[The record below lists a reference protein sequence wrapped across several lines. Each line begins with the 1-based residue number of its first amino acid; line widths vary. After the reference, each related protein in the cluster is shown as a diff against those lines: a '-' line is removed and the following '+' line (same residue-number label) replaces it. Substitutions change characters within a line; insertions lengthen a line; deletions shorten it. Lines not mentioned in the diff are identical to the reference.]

1 MYTLKASNGSPIN
14 LEKMLKNIRQ
24 GSPDDYQKILDGI
37 DQLKIDPRPDGCK
50 KIRPRHA
57 HRYRIRCGNYRVVY
71 SIDDQRQLVYILAI
85 DHRKN
90 VYKHL
95 M

>member
-1 MYTLKASNGSPIN
+1 MYEVKASNGGSID
-14 LEKMLKNIRQ
+14 LEKMLKKVRR

-37 DQLKIDPRPDGCK
+37 EQLKIDPRPDGCK

-57 HRYRIRCGNYRVVY
+57 HRYRIVCGNYRVVY
-71 SIDDQRQLVYILAI
+71 RFDDQRQLVYILAI